1 MEVWSIVALVVV
13 LIGMSLFW
21 AQSHNSSAKRIK
33 ALAEVLS
40 QRNEEIYRLEVERTG
55 LQSQISGL
63 TGDISRKDAEIS
75 VMKKE
80 AAESL
85 NTIEDLIRDEFR
97 MREQAEMLE
106 KVKAGLLQ
114 KIAHLLKLR
123 GDEVSRF
130 EKERADLQSRL
141 EALAKYQG
149 IVDAEAKANSLIAE
163 ANMMRALA
171 EEDAAGTRREA
182 AQAAKTRIEKANQRL
197 EVAGGEADKIVQL
210 ARQRAEE
217 IAGDAYKAM
226 NRTQELT
233 RTALA
238 MKNIINGYG
247 DDYIVPT
254 YNLLDDLAEEFGFAE
269 AGQKLKAARDT
280 SRSMVKNGLAATCEY
295 VEPER
300 RETAV
305 RFVVDAFNGKV
316 DSILSRSKA
325 DNHGKLEQAIRDAFY
340 LVNHNGG
347 AFRSARITDG
357 YLASRLDELKWA
369 ATAQAL
375 KDLERDEQRRLREQI
390 REEEKARREYER
402 ATKEAAKEEEM
413 LRKAMEKVQQQ
424 VAAANDAQRAEF
436 EARLLELQGKLQVA
450 EEKNQRAL
458 SMAQQTRSGHVYV
471 ISNIGSFGEE
481 VFKIGMTRRLEPA
494 DRIRELGDAS
504 VPFAFDVH
512 AMIFSDD
519 APGLEK
525 TLHRHFLRQQVNK
538 VNPRKEFFRIGLEDI
553 RQELET
559 LGIET
564 HWTMLAE
571 AHEYR
576 ESQRI
581 EQQILENPSVAEEWT
596 KHQQL
601 EIEAEVEEEAE
612 AVA

>member
-1 MEVWSIVALVVV
+1 MELLVVILICV
-13 LIGMSLFW
+13 LVWM
-21 AQSHNSSAKRIK
+21 
-33 ALAEVLS
+33 ALRELS
-40 QRNEEIYRLEVERTG
+40 QSNM
-55 LQSQISGL
+55 
-63 TGDISRKDAEIS
+63 A
-75 VMKKE
+75 KKYKE
-80 AAESL
+80 QAESL
-85 NTIEDLIRDEFR
+85 AVRRAEVSELQKANSELLRRVARLSADVDQRDEKIAELKQGSQDQAKR
-97 MREQAEMLE
+97 M
-106 KVKAGLLQ
+106 AGLL
-114 KIAHLLKLR
+114 ALR
-123 GDEVSRF
+123 KDEVARF
-130 EKERADLQSRL
+130 DRERSALQAQL

-149 IVDAEAKANSLIAE
+149 IVDTEALAKSLITE
-163 ANMMRALA
+163 ANMMRAQA
-171 EEDAAGTRREA
+171 EEEAAGTRREA
-182 AQAAKTRIEKANQRL
+182 AQAAKARVERANQRL
-197 EVAGGEADKIVQL
+197 EVAGSEAEKIVQL
-210 ARQRAEE
+210 ARRRAEE

-226 NRTQELT
+226 NRAQEFT

-247 DDYIVPT
+247 DEYIVPT
-254 YNLLDDLAEEFGFAE
+254 YNLLDDLAEEFGFTE

-300 RETAV
+300 RETAI

-325 DNHGKLEQAIRDAFY
+325 DNHGKLEQAILDAFY
-340 LVNHNGG
+340 LVNHNGA
-347 AFRSARITDG
+347 AFRDARITDG
-357 YLASRLDELKWA
+357 YLAARLDELKWA
-369 ATAQAL
+369 ATAQVL
-375 KDLERDEQRRLREQI
+375 KDQERDEQRRLREQI

-402 ATKEAAKEEEM
+402 ATKEATKEEEM

-436 EARLLELQGKLQVA
+436 EAKLLELKGKLQVA

-504 VPFAFDVH
+504 VPFSFDVH
-512 AMIFSDD
+512 AMIFSED

-525 TLHRHFLRQQVNK
+525 SLHRHFLRQQVNK

-553 RQELET
+553 RSELEE

-571 AHEYR
+571 AHDYR

-581 EQQILENPSVAEEWT
+581 EQQILENPAIAEEWT
-596 KHQQL
+596 RHQQL
-601 EIEAEVEEEAE
+601 EIEAEVAEEVE